1 MSAVQLDCH
10 TCATCLI
17 LESQNL
23 QDFKSRISG
32 YQQCHPSTLV
42 TPEDA
47 KQNYPAKDGQIQ
59 FLYSCTLC
67 DPYIKIRYLTIML
80 WLRRIDNL
88 RFLYFGIP
96 VHGGGAPQLG
106 KLVKSMKMLPTTFAM
121 VFTSIQLTNCQFEM
135 PINRRLGEN
144 LTLPSAHVGILY
156 YWCQIVRSWCQV
168 AISCLKLPSVAKS

>member
-32 YQQCHPSTLV
+32 YQQCHPSKLV
-42 TPEDA
+42 APEDA
-47 KQNYPAKDGQIQ
+47 KQNYPANDGQIQ
-59 FLYSCTLC
+59 FLYSCTSC

-88 RFLYFGIP
+88 RFLYFGTP
-96 VHGGGAPQLG
+96 VHGGGRG
-106 KLVKSMKMLPTTFAM
+106 
-121 VFTSIQLTNCQFEM
+121 TSIGKV
-135 PINRRLGEN
+135 GEIDENAADN
-144 LTLPSAHVGILY
+144 LCNGLHQYSLSIWNANKQTVGGEFDT
-156 YWCQIVRSWCQV
+156 
-168 AISCLKLPSVAKS
+168 A